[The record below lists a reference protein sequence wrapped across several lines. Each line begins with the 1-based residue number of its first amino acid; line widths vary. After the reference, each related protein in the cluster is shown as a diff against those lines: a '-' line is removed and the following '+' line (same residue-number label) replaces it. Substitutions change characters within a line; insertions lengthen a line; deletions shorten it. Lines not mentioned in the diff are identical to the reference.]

1 MDTSFGAT
9 YEYEMGPLT
18 LGYERWA
25 NLSPDTHEL
34 QSFGHASI
42 SEEGTLEIKLMG
54 IDGSVM
60 FEMILFPEHEEEDPG
75 TDLPT
80 VKVTSPPTSKPSF
93 SPTQKPSSSPTRN
106 SFPPPTSKP
115 VTLKPTNSPSKA
127 GKKTKTS

>member
-25 NLSPDTHEL
+25 SLSPDTHEL
-34 QSFGHASI
+34 QSFGHASV

-60 FEMILFPEHEEEDPG
+60 FERLSLLCFHP
-75 TDLPT
+75 
-80 VKVTSPPTSKPSF
+80 KNCPSRVSVF
-93 SPTQKPSSSPTRN
+93 
-106 SFPPPTSKP
+106 FVP
-115 VTLKPTNSPSKA
+115 VTVFIWMLLSSLFHCI
-127 GKKTKTS
+127 